1 MQAFCTHLAVE
12 MDCDKLVGVN
22 STYQEDTTVNDLIAE
37 VLGDTEVIESS
48 YTIHDQFNT
57 WMSKVLDNINTETAN
72 VNSRINE
79 SLSQQLQQ
87 GVITQYEYA
96 DLEYITRLWM
106 KYKNSFNLYRLGC
119 TGSKKEIILV
129 LLELFELKQISKDI
143 FVNEVL
149 QL

>member
-1 MQAFCTHLAVE
+1 M
-12 MDCDKLVGVN
+12 
-22 STYQEDTTVNDLIAE
+22 
-37 VLGDTEVIESS
+37 GDTKVIESS

-96 DLEYITRLWM
+96 DLEYISRLWM
-106 KYKNSFNLYRLGC
+106 KYKNSFN
-119 TGSKKEIILV
+119 
-129 LLELFELKQISKDI
+129 
-143 FVNEVL
+143 
-149 QL
+149 